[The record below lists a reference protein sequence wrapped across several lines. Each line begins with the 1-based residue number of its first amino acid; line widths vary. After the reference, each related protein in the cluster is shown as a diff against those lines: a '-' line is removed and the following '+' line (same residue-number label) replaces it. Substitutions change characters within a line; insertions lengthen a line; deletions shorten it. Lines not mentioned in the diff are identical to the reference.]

1 MIRFHQVLFEIYEF
15 KIISSTILEHNL
27 AVDIVCDRAKLKRM
41 IFFRS

>member
-15 KIISSTILEHNL
+15 KIISSILEHNL
-27 AVDIVCDRAKLKRM
+27 AVDIVCDRAKLEHM